1 MKCDGQPDSLILDEE
16 AEVQEDK
23 LTRPRSHREHVVELR
38 TKPRR
43 PIVL

>member
-1 MKCDGQPDSLILDEE
+1 MAIKCDGQPESLILDEE

-23 LTRPRSHREHVVELR
+23 FREHIVEFR